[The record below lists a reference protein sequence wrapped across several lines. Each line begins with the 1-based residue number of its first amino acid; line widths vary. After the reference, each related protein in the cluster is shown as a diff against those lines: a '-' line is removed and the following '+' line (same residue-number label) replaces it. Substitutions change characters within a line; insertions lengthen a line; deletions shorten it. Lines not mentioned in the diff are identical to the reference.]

1 MQLIGTY
8 VLYVKNKQKKD
19 KCKSTKD
26 GHKHLS
32 NILPEFQK
40 NDGLPF
46 CLDKVKGNYDT
57 LENALIKK
65 GTKYHK
71 KGYNNYS
78 EEKLKQV
85 KERQNKL
92 NIVSNMS
99 EQLCS
104 PSQSTRSRDT
114 LNHDF
119 GKLVCCFCSK
129 TDTESNL
136 TAGTFHAT
144 KNKVDIN
151 HVSNLTEKWKTM
163 AAKLDYSEL
172 LSKLLSGY
180 IVSNELYYHKS
191 TIGNCYVEFCNEY
204 KWASKTSDED
214 KANNKWL
221 KALALNKIIY
231 YVIETGRSNNVKPFK
246 VKDLEEMYMS
256 LLRRTNIYYENHVK
270 QFACKLVLQ
279 GPFLEK
285 YLVNNNVRVLFRDAI
300 DEIIH
305 KSSIKPNV
313 FLRCSCCICSCFAH
327 LWWDVEGKKHI

>member
-1 MQLIGTY
+1 MFYTS
-8 VLYVKNKQKKD
+8 KTNKKKD

-26 GHKHLS
+26 GHRHLS

-46 CLDKVKGNYDT
+46 CLDKLKGNYDT

-65 GTKYHK
+65 EAKYHK
-71 KGYNNYS
+71 NCYNNYS

-92 NIVSNMS
+92 NVVSNMS

-191 TIGNCYVEFCNEY
+191 TIENCYVEFCNEY
-204 KWASKTSDED
+204 
-214 KANNKWL
+214 
-221 KALALNKIIY
+221 
-231 YVIETGRSNNVKPFK
+231 R
-246 VKDLEEMYMS
+246 
-256 LLRRTNIYYENHVK
+256 
-270 QFACKLVLQ
+270 
-279 GPFLEK
+279 
-285 YLVNNNVRVLFRDAI
+285 
-300 DEIIH
+300 
-305 KSSIKPNV
+305 
-313 FLRCSCCICSCFAH
+313 
-327 LWWDVEGKKHI
+327 